1 MIPHR
6 IGNDDTLALRNGIQP
21 AVTLES
27 ARVAASTMKSNDR
40 WLLRPSILAKK

>member
-21 AVTLES
+21 AVTLKA
-27 ARVAASTMKSNDR
+27 ARVAPSTMKSNYR
-40 WLLRPSILAKK
+40 WLPSPHILAKK